1 VPIAILK
8 PPPQGIAGA
17 RPPSGRHPWNRFV
30 RVVGLLALPTPLL
43 LIAAEPA
50 AACERWRCPE
60 DGFEGGGYAYRAAP
74 RTDGA
79 ARSYRY
85 GRRSVRPSWVY
96 GYTSP
101 ARARGY
107 AYAPWSS
114 TAIPPRPWYGRTALQ
129 VPNANAVGLTAPYA
143 TFQGL
148 LESSLPPSGP
158 SLFGPDPPPAWGY
171 YGAPA
176 YGYYGYSAAPTYR
189 TPPSDSPSWWAEP
202 RRRR

>member
-1 VPIAILK
+1 MPIRRLSH
-8 PPPQGIAGA
+8 GA
-17 RPPSGRHPWNRFV
+17 DPARRASSRRLWSRFGTAA
-30 RVVGLLALPTPLL
+30 GLLALPMSLL
-43 LIAAEPA
+43 VLAAQQA

-60 DGFEGGGYAYRAAP
+60 GAYGYRAAP
-74 RTDGA
+74 GA
-79 ARSYRY
+79 HARSDRHA
-85 GRRSVRPSWVY
+85 RRPPRPSWTY

-114 TAIPPRPWYGRTALQ
+114 TSIPPRRWYARTALP

-143 TFQGL
+143 TIEGL

-158 SLFGPDPPPAWGY
+158 SLFGPDPPPRAWG
-171 YGAPA
+171 GSA
-176 YGYYGYSAAPTYR
+176 YGYVAAPTYR
-189 TPPSDSPSWWAEP
+189 TPPTDTPSWWVEP